1 MARVTI
7 EDCTKIV
14 PSRFELVILAAQR
27 AKDISAGSPLT
38 IDRDG
43 EKNAVL
49 ALREIS
55 LGNVDPEALKE
66 AVIKKHQ
73 KVQNVEVVDVP
84 DEMMMSEDMMEISSE
99 VKGYVSSDD
108 ISEEDGFHD
117 EADISEE
124 TES

>member
-38 IDRDG
+38 IDRDD

-55 LGNVDPEALKE
+55 IGNVDPEVLKE

-73 KVQNVEVVDVP
+73 KVQNLEVVDVP
-84 DEMMMSEDMMEISSE
+84 DEMVMTEDMMEISEE
-99 VKGYVSSDD
+99 VKGYASSDGMSD
-108 ISEEDGFHD
+108 DDGFHD
-117 EADISEE
+117 AADIEE
-124 TES
+124 TEE